1 MNIKILKKNVRNYGM
16 FIALMV
22 VFSFFTIATGGTFMT
37 PRNLSNLFDQTGYVA
52 VLAIGMTLVLII
64 RQIDL
69 SVGYACGFI
78 GALAALL
85 MRTFP
90 GIPVIV
96 VILVAMVVGLLIGL
110 YQGILVSKFTIPA
123 FVVTLA
129 GMFIFR
135 GALLRITEGTGT
147 VIVQNKVFNA
157 LGNGFIGGPTL
168 NIGKSEDAL
177 GFLSYKE
184 HFHVITLLFA
194 VALVI
199 LMIISS
205 IRERKKRREYNLSD
219 LPRDMF
225 IGKLVFF
232 SALILFFGIELSRF
246 HGLSWTVI
254 IVMCVLAIYHF
265 MLNNTVLGRHIYAV
279 GGNPE
284 AAELS
289 GISVQKIT
297 LFVFCSMGA
306 LTGLAGIL
314 FTARLQSASPA
325 AGNAFELD
333 AIASSYIGG
342 VSASGGVGKVTGTII
357 GALVLTALQNGMNL
371 MGVGQ
376 SYQYVVRGVVLVL
389 AVLFDVRAHRMKV

>member
-1 MNIKILKKNVRNYGM
+1 
-16 FIALMV
+16 
-22 VFSFFTIATGGTFMT
+22 MT
-37 PRNLSNLFDQTGYVA
+37 PRNLSNLFDQIGYVA

-199 LMIISS
+199 LMIITS

>member
-1 MNIKILKKNVRNYGM
+1 
-16 FIALMV
+16 
-22 VFSFFTIATGGTFMT
+22 
-37 PRNLSNLFDQTGYVA
+37 
-52 VLAIGMTLVLII
+52 
-64 RQIDL
+64 
-69 SVGYACGFI
+69 
-78 GALAALL
+78 
-85 MRTFP
+85 
-90 GIPVIV
+90 
-96 VILVAMVVGLLIGL
+96 
-110 YQGILVSKFTIPA
+110 
-123 FVVTLA
+123 
-129 GMFIFR
+129 
-135 GALLRITEGTGT
+135 
-147 VIVQNKVFNA
+147 
-157 LGNGFIGGPTL
+157 
-168 NIGKSEDAL
+168 
-177 GFLSYKE
+177 
-184 HFHVITLLFA
+184 
-194 VALVI
+194 
-199 LMIISS
+199 MIISS

>member
-219 LPRDMF
+219 LPLDMF

>member
-157 LGNGFIGGPTL
+157 LGNGFI
-168 NIGKSEDAL
+168 
-177 GFLSYKE
+177 
-184 HFHVITLLFA
+184 
-194 VALVI
+194 
-199 LMIISS
+199 
-205 IRERKKRREYNLSD
+205 
-219 LPRDMF
+219 
-225 IGKLVFF
+225 
-232 SALILFFGIELSRF
+232 
-246 HGLSWTVI
+246 
-254 IVMCVLAIYHF
+254 
-265 MLNNTVLGRHIYAV
+265 
-279 GGNPE
+279 
-284 AAELS
+284 
-289 GISVQKIT
+289 
-297 LFVFCSMGA
+297 
-306 LTGLAGIL
+306 
-314 FTARLQSASPA
+314 
-325 AGNAFELD
+325 
-333 AIASSYIGG
+333 
-342 VSASGGVGKVTGTII
+342 
-357 GALVLTALQNGMNL
+357 
-371 MGVGQ
+371 
-376 SYQYVVRGVVLVL
+376 
-389 AVLFDVRAHRMKV
+389 

>member
-1 MNIKILKKNVRNYGM
+1 MDIRILKKNVRNYGM
-16 FIALMV
+16 FIALMA
-22 VFSFFTIATGGTFMT
+22 VFAFFAIATRGNFMT

-69 SVGYACGFI
+69 SVGFACGFI

-85 MRTFP
+85 MQKLP
-90 GIPVIV
+90 GLPVLA
-96 VILVAMVVGLLIGL
+96 VILAAMSVGLLIGL
-110 YQGILVSKFTIPA
+110 YQGILVSKFMVPA

-135 GALLRITEGTGT
+135 GALLRVTQGTGT
-147 VIVQNKVFNA
+147 IIVENNVFNA
-157 LGNGFIGGPTL
+157 LGNGFIGGPFL
-168 NIGKSEDAL
+168 KFGKSEDSL
-177 GFLSYKE
+177 GFTNYKE
-184 HFHVITLLFA
+184 RFHVITIIFA
-194 VALVI
+194 VVLVA
-199 LMIISS
+199 LMIVSS
-205 IRERKKRREYNLSD
+205 IRERKKRKEYNLTD
-219 LPRDMF
+219 LPFDMF
-225 IGKLVFF
+225 VGKLVFF
-232 SALILFFGIELSRF
+232 SALILFFGIELARF
-246 HGLSWTVI
+246 KGLSWTVV
-254 IVMCVLAIYHF
+254 IVMGVLAVYHF

-297 LFVFCSMGA
+297 LFVFSSMGV

-314 FTARLQSASPA
+314 YTARLKSASPA

-357 GALVLTALQNGMNL
+357 GALVLSALQNGMNL
-371 MGVGQ
+371 MNVGQ
-376 SYQYVVRGVVLVL
+376 SYQYIVRGIVLVL
-389 AVLFDVRAHRMKV
+389 AVLFDVRARRMKV

>member
-1 MNIKILKKNVRNYGM
+1 MDIKILKKNVRNYGM
-16 FIALMV
+16 FIALMA
-22 VFSFFTIATGGTFMT
+22 VFAFFSIATSGNFMT

-52 VLAIGMTLVLII
+52 ILAIGMTLVLII

-69 SVGYACGFI
+69 SVGFACGFI

-85 MRTFP
+85 MQKFP
-90 GIPVIV
+90 GLPVLA
-96 VILVAMVVGLLIGL
+96 VILAAMSVGLLIGL
-110 YQGILVSKFTIPA
+110 YQGILVSKFMVPA

-135 GALLRITEGTGT
+135 GALLRVTQGTGT
-147 VIVQNKVFNA
+147 VIVSNNVFNA
-157 LGNGFIGGPTL
+157 LGNGFIGGPYL
-168 NIGKSEDAL
+168 KFGKTEDNL
-177 GFLSYKE
+177 GFLRYKE
-184 HFHVITLLFA
+184 SFHVITLIFA
-194 VALVI
+194 VVLVV
-199 LMIISS
+199 LMIVASL
-205 IRERKKRREYNLSD
+205 RERKKRKEYNLAD
-219 LPRDMF
+219 LPFDMF
-225 IGKLVFF
+225 VGKLVFF
-232 SALILFFGIELSRF
+232 SALILFFGIELARF
-246 HGLSWTVI
+246 KGLSWTVV

-297 LFVFCSMGA
+297 LFVFSSMGI

-314 FTARLQSASPA
+314 YTARLKSASPA

-371 MGVGQ
+371 MSVGQ
-376 SYQYVVRGVVLVL
+376 SYQYVVRGIVLVL
-389 AVLFDVRAHRMKV
+389 AVLFDVRARRMKV

>member
-1 MNIKILKKNVRNYGM
+1 MDIKILKKNVRNYGM

-22 VFSFFTIATGGTFMT
+22 VFVFFSLATGGSFMT

-69 SVGYACGFI
+69 SVGFACGFI
-78 GALAALL
+78 GALAALM
-85 MRTFP
+85 MRQFP
-90 GIPVIV
+90 NVPVII
-96 VILVAMVVGLLIGL
+96 VIIVAMLAGLGIGL
-110 YQGILVSKFTIPA
+110 YQGFFIANLMVPA

-147 VIVQNKVFNA
+147 VIIKNTVFNA
-157 LGNGFIGGPTL
+157 LGNGYLPGPYFTL
-168 NIGKSEDAL
+168 NNS
-177 GFLSYKE
+177 E
-184 HFHVITLLFA
+184 HFHIIT
-194 VALVI
+194 VI
-199 LMIISS
+199 LTVLLVMVMIITS
-205 IRERKKRREYNLSD
+205 IKDRKKRQEYHLSD
-219 LPRDMF
+219 LPIDMF

-232 SALILFFGIELSRF
+232 SVLILFFGIELSRF
-246 HGLSWTVI
+246 RGLSWTVI
-254 IVMCVLAIYHF
+254 IVMGVLAVYHF
-265 MLNNTVLGRHIYAV
+265 MMNNTVLGRHIYAV

-289 GISVQKIT
+289 GISVQKVT
-297 LFVFCSMGA
+297 LFVFSSMGV

-314 FTARLQSASPA
+314 FAARLQSASPN
-325 AGNAFELD
+325 AGNAFEMD

-357 GALVLTALQNGMNL
+357 GALVLSALQSGMNL

-376 SYQYVVRGVVLVL
+376 SYQYVVRGIVLVL